1 MAYTE
6 RKNVAKRQNKLCGI
20 EADMADTYRYAYF
33 AADKLLN
40 SLSVY
45 NAGYEKCHPG
55 YQWGPGVRDHYLI
68 HHILRGRGCY
78 TIEGRAYHLGAGDT
92 FLLFPNVES
101 SYRADDEEPWEYAWV
116 GFAGNDAYSMV
127 ANTDFSRENPVL
139 DQSGISEELFQKIRA
154 VYEANGNTFQDA
166 VAMTGAL
173 YSLMG
178 FLMKHSGGE
187 EKPANFQSDYVERA
201 RQYIAEHYSYPIT
214 VEDVAA
220 YTGVSRSYLFRLF
233 RGIMKQSPKE
243 YLLEYRIR
251 QACQLLNQTDLPVRS
266 IAHSVGFEDNLYFSK
281 VFKKYKNCT
290 PSEYRSLQS

>member
-1 MAYTE
+1 MD
-6 RKNVAKRQNKLCGI
+6 N
-20 EADMADTYRYAYF
+20 TYRYAYF
-33 AADKLLN
+33 ATDKFLN

-68 HHILRGRGCY
+68 HHIIRGKGCY
-78 TIEGRAYHLGAGDT
+78 TIEERTYHLGAGDT

-101 SYRADDEEPWEYAWV
+101 NYCADMDEPWEYAWV
-116 GFAGNDAYSMV
+116 GFAGNDAYSMI
-127 ANTDFSRENPVL
+127 ANTDFSKENPVL
-139 DQSGISEELFQKIRA
+139 NQTGISEELFQKIRA
-154 VYEANGNTFQDA
+154 VYEVNGNTFEDA
-166 VAMTGAL
+166 VSMTGEL

-178 FLMKHSGGE
+178 FLIKHSMRK
-187 EKPANFQSDYVERA
+187 EKNGNYQLGYVERA
-201 RQYIAEHYSYPIT
+201 RQYIAERYSYPIT

-233 RGIMKQSPKE
+233 RDMLKLSPKE

-251 QACQLLNQTDLPVRS
+251 QACQLLNQTELSVQS